1 MCEKQMFR
9 PAERIYTVDRKG
21 SCRVGVKYAGKQ
33 YILRE
38 CKDGAI
44 TLLPVTVT
52 VTVQEAQEP
61 SNDIKAQGS
70 TEEP

>member
-61 SNDIKAQGS
+61 QPQPLSQHT
-70 TEEP
+70 TE